1 MKSRLDVKTSILIRE
16 CTCYFCE
23 DKGHWAHHCLNKDQG
38 SKTYV
43 PKNKEK
49 KDFPVPTIN

>member
-38 SKTYV
+38 SKIYV